1 MSSASPTNNGR
12 AAGGSRYEDAPDS
25 DDYDLRPSA
34 ELSDADHD
42 LLESEDERE
51 RLLTQKEGISGLF
64 SSGVKIGTRGNGRK
78 KAEMAER
85 KRGLDTGASTPTYD
99 TEEGVGESSSSLLR
113 SGRSSQSDEQRLLAA
128 RAQKKVRLGA
138 RAGKMPL
145 TLCEG
150 EAIEAM
156 AKRLYLHIDLGLL
169 FRPACVRIPSFDS
182 LERPARSISSD
193 CPLERDLPLRTYDDP
208 DLARW
213 VSRRL
218 PVSQSHTYAQSVC
231 SRRHLP
237 EVHATQLSQRD
248 VSKSLHNG
256 DWTIPRSARNRE

>member
-1 MSSASPTNNGR
+1 MSSALPTNNGR
-12 AAGGSRYEDAPDS
+12 AAGGSRYEDASD

-113 SGRSSQSDEQRLLAA
+113 SGRSSQSDEQRLLAT

-138 RAGKMPL
+138 RAGNIPL
-145 TLCEG
+145 TLCED

-156 AKRLYLHIDLGLL
+156 EKRLYLHIDLGVFL
-169 FRPACVRIPSFDS
+169 RPACVRIPTFDS
-182 LERPARSISSD
+182 LERTARSISSD
-193 CPLERDLPLRTYDDP
+193 CPLQRDLLLRTHNDP

-213 VSRRL
+213 VSGRF

-231 SRRHLP
+231 SRRHFP
-237 EVHATQLSQRD
+237 KVHATQLS
-248 VSKSLHNG
+248 
-256 DWTIPRSARNRE
+256 